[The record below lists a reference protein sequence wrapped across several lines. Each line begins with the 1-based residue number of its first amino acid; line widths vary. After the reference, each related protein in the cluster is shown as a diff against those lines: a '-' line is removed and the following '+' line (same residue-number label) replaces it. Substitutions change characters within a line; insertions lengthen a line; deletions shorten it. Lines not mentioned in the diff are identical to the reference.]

1 MKKGTIS
8 GGNDTPFIIIF
19 TDLDGTLLDHT
30 TYGWEEA
37 KPALSLCKD
46 LHVPVVLVSSKT
58 RAEMEPLR
66 QQLGLSF
73 PFVSENGGG
82 IFFPKEMSYPV
93 PPDAVFADD
102 VWKWSLGLSYD
113 LLVRAL
119 QEICNELGWKIRGFS
134 EMSPEEISQ
143 LTGLDL
149 QSAHLAAQRE
159 YDEPFL
165 VMETEEVDIDL
176 LRGAAERRGLNLT
189 IGGRFY
195 HLHGKNDKGAS
206 LERLI
211 AWYKQFHREV
221 LTIVLGDS
229 PNDFSMLKSADHP
242 ILVRSARRFPE
253 LEEMIPGLKITK
265 EMGPEGWNST
275 VLELLAE
282 KARGGIS

>member
-1 MKKGTIS
+1 MKRGTIS
-8 GGNDTPFIIIF
+8 GGNDTPFIIVF
-19 TDLDGTLLDHT
+19 TDLDGTLLDQT

-37 KPALSLCKD
+37 KPALGLCQD
-46 LHVPVVLVSSKT
+46 LNVPVVLVSSKT

-93 PPDAVFADD
+93 PADAVLADD
-102 VWKWSLGLSYD
+102 MWKWSLGLPYD
-113 LLVRAL
+113 FLVKAL
-119 QEICNELGWKIRGFS
+119 GEICNELGWKIRGFS
-134 EMSPEEISQ
+134 GMSAEEIAQ

-149 QSAHLAAQRE
+149 QSARLAAKRE

-176 LRGAAERRGLNLT
+176 LCGAAERRGLNIT
-189 IGGRFY
+189 MGGRFY

-211 AWYKQFHREV
+211 AWYKQYHREV
-221 LTIVLGDS
+221 LTIALGDS
-229 PNDFSMLKSADHP
+229 PNDFSMLKRADHP
-242 ILVRSARRFPE
+242 ILVRSARPFPE

-265 EMGPEGWNST
+265 EMGPKGWNSV

-282 KARGGIS
+282 KPRGGIS